1 MSRSQPHPSV
11 FLYTGQSKE
20 DIPRR
25 LVHVKVDPSVNV
37 IEDATFKGCRHLV
50 LVELYEGLECIKN
63 WAFGNCVSLRH
74 IRIPLS
80 VKVIGSFAFSDC
92 TQLRNV
98 ELNENL
104 EFINPHAFSHCSSLQ
119 RINIPSLVKVIDAGS
134 FICCTSLK
142 QIIIPSSVKE
152 IRSRAFSG
160 CTQLRDAELCEGLKE
175 IRDSTF
181 DECTSLQRINIP
193 SSVKVIGGGA
203 FRGCESLKKICIPSS
218 IKEIRSRTFSGCKQ
232 LTDAELQEGL
242 KEIWG
247 LAFEG
252 CTSLQRINIPSSVR
266 EIAED
271 AFEGCRSLV
280 NIQFC
285 REVEDFVS
293 DASLREWWNNGFH
306 ELSLRTYSFLVK
318 DDVPNRLGQ
327 IYARALKNNIYALFQ
342 RIPLV
347 FSSDGE
353 EDGYDDDDDK
363 YEYFKLIDDRITIC
377 KYLQDDV
384 VPLLEL
390 ALWKSEMT
398 EQLKCN
404 LTNEQAT
411 KSQCRENSLMAVT
424 VIIPNVMSFL

>member
-37 IEDATFKGCRHLV
+37 IEDATFKSCRHLV
-50 LVELYEGLECIKN
+50 LVELHEGLECIKK
-63 WAFGNCVSLRH
+63 WAFDNCVSLRH

-119 RINIPSLVKVIDAGS
+119 RINIPL
-134 FICCTSLK
+134 
-142 QIIIPSSVKE
+142 
-152 IRSRAFSG
+152 
-160 CTQLRDAELCEGLKE
+160 
-175 IRDSTF
+175 
-181 DECTSLQRINIP
+181 
-193 SSVKVIGGGA
+193 SVKVIGGGA

-306 ELSLRTYSFLVK
+306 ELSLRTYSFLIK